1 MIPAAAAQMLD
12 MLAEV
17 FGTLSNID
25 VELLPASRGCWCA
38 DLGDEAPCG
47 WCDGPDREVADC

>member
-1 MIPAAAAQMLD
+1 MIPAAAAEMLD

-47 WCDGPDREVADC
+47 WCDGPDREPA